1 MPFIGILR
9 LVGAYQ
15 STFLSCRT
23 KGVVKLSETNQGSQV
38 HGQGCSLVLQAY
50 HLQHTTQRKPA
61 RWMAFKGRDA
71 VELAK
76 VAGTCF
82 LATAAAAIAG
92 ASVTARNGGI
102 SKQQRGTTVG
112 MYFVY

>member
-1 MPFIGILR
+1 MTL
-9 LVGAYQ
+9 
-15 STFLSCRT
+15 
-23 KGVVKLSETNQGSQV
+23 
-38 HGQGCSLVLQAY
+38 
-50 HLQHTTQRKPA
+50 
-61 RWMAFKGRDA
+61 KGRDA

>member
-1 MPFIGILR
+1 
-9 LVGAYQ
+9 
-15 STFLSCRT
+15 
-23 KGVVKLSETNQGSQV
+23 
-38 HGQGCSLVLQAY
+38 
-50 HLQHTTQRKPA
+50 
-61 RWMAFKGRDA
+61 MALKGRNA

-92 ASVTARNGGI
+92 ASATARNGGI